1 MRVDDRRP
9 VQQPLNSKL
18 DSLSPDLVA
27 MKKASGPGG
36 SGTVRAETE
45 ARLEVALTHLTKG
58 KIKTVEAFRE
68 YRGSDRARLESK
80 LNEGVQAASGGRAK
94 TWEALLAQAAKAPE
108 PAPTGKASFDPAA
121 TAMYSLTGA
130 VASYNIL
137 RSSGMSSQQALA
149 TLPAGFVRDLI
160 NIGISQLP
168 LDTKNPLLTVAL
180 KGTAGGVLTLA
191 TNHVAGKIY
200 APALPEPILNRGM
213 VLAAFTVNGA
223 IVGLK
228 ELQARGYVGGL
239 PPDNPKNA
247 KEWFHKYLPDS
258 AAIGVGVVGAMLPAV
273 WLNGLKTG
281 APLTTPQLLKAG
293 LMMLVMP
300 TLQGLLSNAIVNPPQ
315 GRWLDTSKFPP
326 RTVDSLKA
334 VAGALSS
341 LGLYVAADKVWSVI
355 SAFGKSPTAAGSAAA
370 QWSLRASAAMGAW
383 TTALQQ
389 AVEVMATGATL
400 IGRKVDNVK
409 EARESLADIDKLLK
423 HPFTYLSNP
432 NPALN
437 GYEAIE
443 ARDQGIAG
451 LKAAREQILR
461 RYPELR

>member
-1 MRVDDRRP
+1 MNMRVDDRFA
-9 VQQPLNSKL
+9 VQQPLNGKL
-18 DSLSPDLVA
+18 DQLSSPNLVA
-27 MKKASGPGG
+27 TKRDPGPGS
-36 SGTVRAETE
+36 SGAIRAETE
-45 ARLEVALTHLTKG
+45 ARLEVTLTHLTKG

-68 YRGSDRARLESK
+68 YRGSDRARLESQ
-80 LNEGVQAASGGRAK
+80 LNAGVQAATGGRVK
-94 TWEALLAQAAKAPE
+94 TWEGLLAQAEKTPG
-108 PAPTGKASFDPAA
+108 PAPAGKAGFNPAA
-121 TAMYSLTGA
+121 TVTYSITGA

-137 RSSGMSSQQALA
+137 VSSGMSPEKALA

-160 NIGISQLP
+160 NIGISQFP

-180 KGTAGGVLTLA
+180 KGSVGGVLTLA

-200 APALPEPILNRGM
+200 APALPDPMLNRGM

-247 KEWFHKYLPDS
+247 KEWFHKYFPDS
-258 AAIGVGVVGAMLPAV
+258 AAIGVGVVSAMLPAV

-281 APLTTPQLLKAG
+281 APLTPPQLLKAG

-300 TLQGLLSNAIVNPPQ
+300 TLQGLLSNAIVNPPR
-315 GRWLDTSKFPP
+315 GGWLDTSKFPP
-326 RTVDSLKA
+326 GTVDSLKA

-355 SAFGKSPTAAGSAAA
+355 SAFGKPTTAAGSAAA

-383 TTALQQ
+383 LTALGQ
-389 AVEVMATGATL
+389 AVEVMTTGVTL
-400 IGRKVDNVK
+400 IGRKVDNVN
-409 EARESLADIDKLLK
+409 EARES
-423 HPFTYLSNP
+423 
-432 NPALN
+432 
-437 GYEAIE
+437 
-443 ARDQGIAG
+443 
-451 LKAAREQILR
+451 R
-461 RYPELR
+461 RCPVPC